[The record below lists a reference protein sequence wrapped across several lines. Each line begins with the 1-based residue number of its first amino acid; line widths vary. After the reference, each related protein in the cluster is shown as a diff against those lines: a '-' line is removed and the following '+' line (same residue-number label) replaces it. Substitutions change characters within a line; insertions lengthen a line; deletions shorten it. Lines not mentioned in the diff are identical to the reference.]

1 MVPPAVG
8 TGTLR
13 RLSELKTSCHP
24 VLSAYLGLEC
34 TRSTS
39 AAARERELDGLMTDM
54 DRWTVEADVDRLTA
68 ASTVTGSLR

>member
-24 VLSAYLGLEC
+24 VLSVYLGLKC

-39 AAARERELDGLMTDM
+39 AAARD
-54 DRWTVEADVDRLTA
+54 
-68 ASTVTGSLR
+68 ASWMG